1 MQRILIVT
9 SRNMACPGGELSLV
23 KNRAS
28 ALESKWG
35 VSSELLSLV
44 NSRLNVKSGEEAYG
58 EGTYITCDFLNP
70 AALLNGYNKL
80 IKEALYR
87 LSGGNYSAVIVSG
100 VGLLRFVDS
109 FKKAAGANTL
119 VCADIHGF
127 YGDGAFLAKD
137 ESFMM
142 GSFHRLASHE
152 DKYEQLRL
160 LRKFDR
166 IFVVSDAYKNYLMD
180 KAGCSAEQFY
190 VVPCAIDLKW
200 RLSAD
205 DRERYRLAYREK
217 YGFLDQERVFLY
229 SGGAS
234 SWQCLKETVALYREI
249 KKSSLA
255 RLIILTGDLD
265 GVNKEIGEAPDV
277 IVDSYLP
284 SELPGVFCTADA
296 CMMLRADHPTNLYAY
311 PNKFLEY
318 VSAHKP
324 VIATPYVLDVASQI
338 DNYNV
343 GVMYMGDT
351 FELLTSLDNIS
362 NRPQQYEQLIEAV
375 SFERTL
381 VPFVDDLNRFCQ
393 SIS

>member
-23 KNRAS
+23 KNRAR

-70 AALLNGYNKL
+70 VALLNGYNKL
-80 IKEALYR
+80 INEARNR
-87 LSGGNYSAVIVSG
+87 LSSGSYSAVIVSG

-109 FKKAAGANTL
+109 FKKAAGSSTI

-137 ESFMM
+137 ESFIM
-142 GSFHRLASHE
+142 GSFHKLASFE
-152 DKYEQLRL
+152 DKYEQLRF
-160 LRKFDR
+160 LRRFDR
-166 IFVVSDAYKNYLMD
+166 IFVVSDAYKNFLMD
-180 KAGCSAEQFY
+180 KAGCSAGQFY
-190 VVPCAIDLKW
+190 VVPCAIDSKLH
-200 RLSAD
+200 LSAD
-205 DRERYRLAYREK
+205 DRERCRLTYRKK
-217 YGFLDQERVFLY
+217 YGFLDHERVFLY

-249 KKSSLA
+249 KKSSPA
-255 RLIILTGDLD
+255 RLIILTGDRD

-284 SELPGVFCTADA
+284 SELPGVFCAADV
-296 CMMLRADHPTNLYAY
+296 CVMLRANHPTNLYAY

-324 VIATPYVLDVASQI
+324 VIATPYVLDIAGQI
-338 DNYNV
+338 DSYNV

-351 FELLTSLDNIS
+351 FGLLSSLDAIS

-381 VPFVDDLNRFCQ
+381 VPFVDDLNRFR
-393 SIS
+393 